1 VADTQTFKDIDG
13 DKWQRIVASV
23 KTNAGIELGG
33 NTGEASEHGVTL
45 SWNYD
50 PNASTLEVTLV
61 GRAWYDPSEATID
74 ARLKAWIESA

>member
-1 VADTQTFKDIDG
+1 VADSQTFQGIDG

-23 KTNAGIELGG
+23 KENAGIELGG
-33 NTGEASEHGVTL
+33 DTGQATEHGVTL

-50 PNASTLEVTLV
+50 PQAQTLEVTLV

-74 ARLKAWIESA
+74 AKLAAWINGA